1 MRRLWYFLRE
11 AFISIRTHRT
21 GTLIGVL
28 TTAFTLTSFG
38 VFLLLYHNVNNLLG
52 QIQHNI
58 QIIVYPKEGLEP
70 AKLSELR
77 EFLQSGQIVETLT
90 AISKEKALEDFKR
103 QFPEEVHLLE
113 GLPDNPFPASF
124 ILTMAPNP
132 PSSDSPARFVST
144 LQQHP
149 GIERVR
155 YNRDWI
161 ERLTLVVTYLQWGAL
176 IVGSI
181 LAIASMAIIANTV
194 QLAFYTRQEEMEIL
208 RLIGATR
215 LFISIP
221 YLIEGALLGALGGG
235 VAIGFLRSGFEV
247 FKHKIESLNVIGGFT
262 STFEFFPPPFSFTL
276 IAGGIILGGMG
287 TLATMLGWM
296 RVR

>member
-52 QIQHNI
+52 RIQHNM
-58 QIIVYPKEGLEP
+58 QIIVYPKDNLDP
-70 AKLSELR
+70 AKLDELR
-77 EFLQSGQIVETLT
+77 QFLKSDQIVGSLT
-90 AISKEKALEDFKR
+90 PVSKQQALEDFKKE
-103 QFPEEVHLLE
+103 FPEETHLLE
-113 GLPDNPFPASF
+113 GLPDNPFPDSV
-124 ILTMAPNP
+124 ILTMAS
-132 PSSDSPARFVST
+132 PSSSNTVMAQFVNR
-144 LQQHP
+144 LKQHP
-149 GIERVR
+149 SIERVR

-176 IVGSI
+176 IVGGI
-181 LAIASMAIIANTV
+181 LGIASMAIIANTV

-208 RLIGATR
+208 RLIGATS

-235 VAIGFLRSGFEV
+235 VAIGFLRSGFAV
-247 FKHKIESLNVIGGFT
+247 FKHKIESLNVIGGFS
-262 STFEFFPPPFSFTL
+262 STFEFFPLPFSLTL
-276 IAGGIILGGMG
+276 VAGGIILGCMG

-296 RVR
+296 KLR